1 MIGLDTNVVVRFL
14 TRDDEIQFK
23 GAQSAIQAARRAQEP
38 LFIGIPVLLE
48 TVWVL
53 QRAYGV
59 DRRAV
64 ATTIHGLL
72 ESSDLILENEA
83 LVETAL
89 DAFQTGSADFA
100 DYVIGLG
107 NLAAGCRNTLTFDDR
122 AARFAAFKLVRA
134 S

>member
-14 TRDDEIQFK
+14 TRDDEAQFK

-53 QRAYGV
+53 QRAYGI
-59 DRRAV
+59 DRNGV
-64 ATTIHGLL
+64 AKTIHGLL
-72 ESSDLILENEA
+72 ESSDLILEREA
-83 LVETAL
+83 LVEAAL

-107 NLAAGCRNTLTFDDR
+107 NLAAGCRHTLTFDDQ
-122 AARFAAFKLVRA
+122 AARFAAFRAVRA

>member
-14 TRDDEIQFK
+14 TRDDEAQFRA
-23 GAQSAIQAARRAQEP
+23 AQSVIRAARRTQEQ
-38 LFIGIPVLLE
+38 LFIGVPVLLE

-53 QRAYGV
+53 QRAYGI
-59 DRRAV
+59 DRNGV
-64 ATTIHGLL
+64 AKTIHGLL
-72 ESSDLILENEA
+72 KSSDLILEHEA
-83 LVETAL
+83 LVEVAL

-107 NLAAGCRNTLTFDDR
+107 NLVAGCRHTLTFDDQ
-122 AARFAAFKLVRA
+122 AARFAAFKAVRA